1 MLLPTATKTNFYC
14 YDFVLSN
21 LCLNFVLKN
30 QLKCCPN
37 TRMHQGICE
46 AAIEMSKF
54 EATHKT
60 GVAENDVKEK
70 NHHQK

>member
-1 MLLPTATKTNFYC
+1 
-14 YDFVLSN
+14 
-21 LCLNFVLKN
+21 
-30 QLKCCPN
+30 
-37 TRMHQGICE
+37 MHQGICE

-70 NHHQK
+70 NHHQKWPC